1 MSRHRN
7 ASATHPVRQP
17 PSPAGELCRRQQA
30 EFIAKGLRAREEIR
44 LTGVTHPTEAVH
56 AELQRR
62 LDARRKLVL
71 G

>member
-1 MSRHRN
+1 MIQFRN

-17 PSPAGELCRRQQA
+17 QSPPGELCRRQQA
-30 EFIAKGLRAREEIR
+30 EFISKGLRARDEIR
-44 LTGVTHPTEAVH
+44 LTGITHPAEAVH